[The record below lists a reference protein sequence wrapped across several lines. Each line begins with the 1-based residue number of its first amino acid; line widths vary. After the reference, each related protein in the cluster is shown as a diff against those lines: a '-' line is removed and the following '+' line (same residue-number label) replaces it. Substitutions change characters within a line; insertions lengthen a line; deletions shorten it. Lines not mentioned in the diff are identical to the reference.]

1 MLLHISSV
9 LNADEV
15 THFNA
20 VLSKT
25 QWIDGS
31 ATSGVQSTLVKNN
44 LQVPE
49 GTPEAKVLGETI
61 LRALSSNVMFS
72 SATLPLRVFPPLF
85 NRYDVGMEYG
95 THVDNAIHHIA
106 SARQMMR
113 TDISCT
119 LFLTDPAEYDG
130 GELVIGDGHGDT
142 CVKLAAGDLVAYPA
156 DSLHRVEPITRGS
169 RWASFFWVQS
179 MVRDNGDRAL
189 LYRFDQAI
197 TAARA
202 ELGDR
207 HASVLGLTS
216 TYHNL
221 LRKWV
226 ET

>member
-1 MLLHISSV
+1 MLLNISSV

-95 THVDNAIHHIA
+95 THVDNTIRHIA

-119 LFLTDPAEYDG
+119 LFLTDPGEYEG
-130 GELVIGDGHGDT
+130 GDLVIGDGHGET
-142 CVKLAAGDLVAYPA
+142 RVKLAAGDMLVYPA
-156 DSLHRVEPITRGS
+156 DNLHRVEPITQGS

-179 MVRDNGDRAL
+179 MVRDNGNRAL

-202 ELGDR
+202 ELGDK

>member
-1 MLLHISSV
+1 MLLNISSV

-15 THFNA
+15 THFNS

-25 QWIDGS
+25 HWIDGS
-31 ATSGVQSTLVKNN
+31 ATSGVQSALVKNN

-95 THVDNAIHHIA
+95 THVDNTIRHIA

-119 LFLTDPAEYDG
+119 LFLTDPGEYEG
-130 GELVIGDGHGDT
+130 GDLVIGDGHGET
-142 CVKLAAGDLVAYPA
+142 RVKLAAGDMLVYPA
-156 DSLHRVEPITRGS
+156 DNLHRVEPITQGS

-179 MVRDNGDRAL
+179 MVRDNGNRAL

-202 ELGDR
+202 ELGDK

-221 LRKWV
+221 LRKWI

>member
-1 MLLHISSV
+1 MLLNISSV

-15 THFNA
+15 VHFNA
-20 VLSKT
+20 VLSQT
-25 QWIDGS
+25 RWIDGS
-31 ATSGVQSTLVKNN
+31 ATSGIQSALVKNN

-49 GTPEAKVLGETI
+49 DAPEAKALGETI
-61 LRALSSNVMFS
+61 LRALGSNAMFS

-95 THVDNAIHHIA
+95 THVDNAIRHIA

-130 GELVIGDGHGDT
+130 GELVIGDGHGDIR
-142 CVKLAAGDLVAYPA
+142 VKLAAGDMVVYPA

-189 LYRFDQAI
+189 LHRFDQAI
-197 TAARA
+197 TAARV
-202 ELGDR
+202 ELGDK

-221 LRKWV
+221 LRKWI

>member
-1 MLLHISSV
+1 MLLNISSV

-15 THFNA
+15 TNFNA

-44 LQVPE
+44 LLVPE

-61 LRALSSNVMFS
+61 LRALSSNAIFS

-95 THVDNAIHHIA
+95 TRVDNAIRHIA

-119 LFLTDPAEYDG
+119 LFLTDPGEYDG
-130 GELVIGDGHGDT
+130 GELVIGDGPGET
-142 CVKLAAGDLVAYPA
+142 REKLAAGDLVAYPA

-169 RWASFFWVQS
+169 RWASFFWFNKWCPT
-179 MVRDNGDRAL
+179 MVTGRYCIVSTKPLPPRAQNWAIGM
-189 LYRFDQAI
+189 QA
-197 TAARA
+197 
-202 ELGDR
+202 
-207 HASVLGLTS
+207 
-216 TYHNL
+216 Y
-221 LRKWV
+221 WV
-226 ET
+226 

>member
-1 MLLHISSV
+1 M
-9 LNADEV
+9 
-15 THFNA
+15 
-20 VLSKT
+20 
-25 QWIDGS
+25 
-31 ATSGVQSTLVKNN
+31 
-44 LQVPE
+44 PE
-49 GTPEAKVLGETI
+49 DAPEAKALGEAI
-61 LRALSSNVMFS
+61 MRALGSNVMFS
-72 SATLPLRVFPPLF
+72 AATLPLRMFPPLF

-95 THVDNAIHHIA
+95 THVDNAIRHIA

-142 CVKLAAGDLVAYPA
+142 CVKLAAGAMVVYPA

-169 RWASFFWVQS
+169 RWASCFWVQS

-189 LYRFDQAI
+189 LHRFDQAI

-202 ELGDR
+202 ELGDK

>member
-1 MLLHISSV
+1 MLLNISSV

-15 THFNA
+15 RHFRN
-20 VLSKT
+20 VLTQT
-25 QWIDGS
+25 QWVDGNV
-31 ATSGVQSTLVKNN
+31 TSGAQSAQVKNN

-49 GTPEAKVLGETI
+49 DAPEAKALGETI
-61 LRALSSNVMFS
+61 LRALGSNIIFN
-72 SATLPLRVFPPLF
+72 SAALPLRVCPPLF

-95 THVDNAIHHIA
+95 THVDNAIRHIA

-119 LFLTDPAEYDG
+119 LFLSDPGEYDG
-130 GELVIGDGHGDT
+130 GELVVGGGDGDT
-142 CVKLAAGDLVAYPA
+142 RVKLAAGDLVVYPA
-156 DSLHRVEPITRGS
+156 NSLHRVEPVTRGS

-179 MVRDNGDRAL
+179 MVRDGGDRAL

-197 TAARA
+197 TTARA
-202 ELGDR
+202 ELGDK

-216 TYHNL
+216 TYHKL